1 MTTQEF
7 VSKALTASGDVS
19 DHTWVAPEIV
29 EIERPEKQSFRAAVI
44 AKKMVFVDHVKPLAD
59 QGVEVIVNFPKV
71 GMWRADAIEFCEAN
85 GIAWGRYG
93 VLLKALRADF
103 PGESRDPQIQFPR
116 RALSQHTRVKEV
128 GFINDQLLTVR
139 HDTGKVLRIAL
150 VYDYDLAPEDIR
162 NARERLG
169 EFDLVL
175 KNNPNGSILDGVA
188 EAADSI
194 GAEVFEIAG
203 ILRYLG
209 RLK

>member
-1 MTTQEF
+1 MTMQFF
-7 VSKALTASGDVS
+7 VSKALKASRDVS
-19 DHTWVAPEIV
+19 NHTWVTSEIV
-29 EIERPEKQSFRAAVI
+29 EIERAEKQAFRAAVI
-44 AKKMVFVDHVKPLAD
+44 AKKMVFLDHVKPLAES
-59 QGVEVIVNFPKV
+59 GVEVIVNFPKV
-71 GMWRADAIEFCEAN
+71 GMWRADAIEYCEAN

-93 VLLKALRADF
+93 VLLRALDADF

-116 RALSQHTRVKEV
+116 RALSQHTRVKQVE
-128 GFINDQLLTVR
+128 FINDQLLTVR
-139 HDTGKVLRIAL
+139 HDTGKVIRIAL

-188 EAADSI
+188 EAAESMGID
-194 GAEVFEIAG
+194 VFEIKD
-203 ILRYLG
+203 LLKYLG

>member
-1 MTTQEF
+1 MTMQFF
-7 VSKALTASGDVS
+7 VSKALKSSRDVS
-19 DHTWVAPEIV
+19 NHAWVTSEIV
-29 EIERPEKQSFRAAVI
+29 EIERAEKQAFRAAVI
-44 AKKMVFVDHVKPLAD
+44 SKKMVFLDHVEPFAES
-59 QGVEVIVNFPKV
+59 GVEVIVNFPKV
-71 GMWRADAIEFCEAN
+71 GMWRADAIEYCEAS

-93 VLLKALRADF
+93 VLLRALDADF

-116 RALSQHTRVKEV
+116 RALLQHTRVKQV

-139 HDTGKVLRIAL
+139 HDTGKVIRIAL

-162 NARERLG
+162 NARERVG

-188 EAADSI
+188 EAAESM
-194 GAEVFEIAG
+194 GAAVFEIKD
-203 ILRYLG
+203 LLKYLG